1 MKNTTPNFAKIRENN
16 TTGYIPRK
24 NLGKVTDGLISP
36 KYAANL
42 DSLGTGIKGRFRVGR
57 QIAYP
62 VDSVVEFLE
71 SRVEVLG

>member
-1 MKNTTPNFAKIRENN
+1 MKKTTSNFAKIRENN
-16 TTGYIPRK
+16 ITGYIPRK
-24 NLGKVTDGLISP
+24 NLGRATDGLISP

-57 QIAYP
+57 QIVYP
-62 VDSVVEFLE
+62 VDRVVEFLE